1 MKAAKKAWLTE
12 ALRRA
17 AWAPVTVF
25 LLHVAISLGFDG
37 YRVIP
42 ALDIPMHLL
51 GGAAIGYFLWSLY
64 SVAAAAGVLGKPSK
78 ILGVILVF
86 ALICSSTV
94 FWEFAEFLTDKY
106 LGTRAQLDLD
116 DTLFDMLLGILGG
129 TAFLTTMIGR
139 ALLSGPQQDPD
150 DGVAA

>member
-1 MKAAKKAWLTE
+1 MKAAKKAWLAE

-25 LLHVAISLGFDG
+25 LLHVAISLFGG
-37 YRVIP
+37 YGVIP

-51 GGAAIGYFLWSLY
+51 GGAAIGYFFWSLY
-64 SVAAAAGVLGKPSK
+64 LVAAAAGVLGKPSK

-139 ALLSGPQQDPD
+139 ALRSGLQQDSD

>member
-1 MKAAKKAWLTE
+1 MKAAKKGWLRET
-12 ALRRA
+12 LRRA

-25 LLHVAISLGFDG
+25 LLHVAISLFGG
-37 YRVIP
+37 YGVIP

-139 ALLSGPQQDPD
+139 AQLTGLQQDSD
-150 DGVAA
+150 NGVAT